1 METPSPPS
9 PPGKSTDDVSPVA
22 PQAPTDHPSLANTG
36 PSPNVTSTTAL
47 DLSMFP
53 TALQAQLAQYTVDL
67 QDYKSART
75 SLACNHCR
83 LRKIKC
89 SGDRPVCSACLKS
102 GAGRETCQ
110 YPQGHAKR
118 RKRSAIAIESV
129 RTVEEEDTS
138 STRTIKRHHGEVG
151 DGTSLIIEQT
161 SSSSS
166 STNRFQTLRSAATL
180 PPTKKARTD
189 DIQTYQTEVSGPI
202 QDVNV
207 RPHHRGA
214 SDVDRTGSQL
224 RQQTEHEQSQGGD
237 YDWSF
242 FGDMHGPTPTM
253 LSQQSHGQA
262 GPSRSPLPTAYDHNH
277 VEGGGGRRS
286 KSVQEATKGT
296 DRGPGCGRSTRLRV
310 PYFR

>member
-1 METPSPPS
+1 MESPSPPS
-9 PPGKSTDDVSPVA
+9 PLGKSTDDVSPVA
-22 PQAPTDHPSLANTG
+22 PHAPTDNPPLANTG
-36 PSPNVTSTTAL
+36 PSPNVTSTTTL

-89 SGDRPVCSACLKS
+89 SGDRPVCSACRKS

-118 RKRSAIAIESV
+118 RKRSAIAMESV
-129 RTVEEEDTS
+129 RTVEEEDTT
-138 STRTIKRHHGEVG
+138 STIGTTKRHHGEVG
-151 DGTSLIIEQT
+151 DGTSLSIQQT

-166 STNRFQTLRSAATL
+166 SSNNRFQTLRSAATL

-189 DIQTYQTEVSGPI
+189 DIQTYQTEATGPI
-202 QDVNV
+202 QDLEIVV
-207 RPHHRGA
+207 HHDGA
-214 SDVDRTGSQL
+214 SDLQMQRHQ
-224 RQQTEHEQSQGGD
+224 HEQGPRDS

-242 FGDMHGPTPTM
+242 FGDMQGPTTTI
-253 LSQQSHGQA
+253 SSNTNHQA
-262 GPSRSPLPTAYDHNH
+262 GSSRSERTDYNH
-277 VEGGGGRRS
+277 IERGRPS
-286 KSVQEATKGT
+286 QSVQEATKGT
-296 DRGPGCGRSTRLRV
+296 DRESGCGRSTRLRV

>member
-1 METPSPPS
+1 METLSPPS
-9 PPGKSTDDVSPVA
+9 PTGKSTDDVSPVV
-22 PQAPTDHPSLANTG
+22 PQATPDPPLANTG
-36 PSPNVTSTTAL
+36 PPSTTTTTAL

-67 QDYKSART
+67 QDYRSART

-102 GAGRETCQ
+102 GAGETCQ

-118 RKRSAIAIESV
+118 RKRSAIAIEST
-129 RTVEEEDTS
+129 RTEEEEDTT
-138 STRTIKRHHGEVG
+138 STIGTTKRHHSEWG
-151 DGTSLIIEQT
+151 DGTSLVIEQT

-166 STNRFQTLRSAATL
+166 SSNNRFQTLRSAATL
-180 PPTKKARTD
+180 PPTKKARIE
-189 DIQTYQTEVSGPI
+189 DIQTQQTEATGHI

-207 RPHHRGA
+207 EPHHRGA

-224 RQQTEHEQSQGGD
+224 RQQTEHEQSQGDD

-242 FGDMHGPTPTM
+242 FGDMQGPTPTM

-286 KSVQEATKGT
+286 KGVQEGTKGT
-296 DRGPGCGRSTRLRV
+296 DRESGCGRSTRLRV

>member
-1 METPSPPS
+1 MEPLSPPS
-9 PPGKSTDDVSPVA
+9 PPGKNTDDVSPVA
-22 PQAPTDHPSLANTG
+22 PHAPTDHPPLANTG
-36 PSPNVTSTTAL
+36 PSPNVTSTTTL

-110 YPQGHAKR
+110 YPHGHAKR

-138 STRTIKRHHGEVG
+138 STRTIKRHHSEVG
-151 DGTSLIIEQT
+151 DGTSLVIEQT

-166 STNRFQTLRSAATL
+166 SSSNNRFQTLRSAATL

-189 DIQTYQTEVSGPI
+189 DIQTYQTEATGPI
-202 QDVNV
+202 QDLEIVV
-207 RPHHRGA
+207 HHDGA
-214 SDVDRTGSQL
+214 SDLQMQRHQ
-224 RQQTEHEQSQGGD
+224 HEQGPRDS

-242 FGDMHGPTPTM
+242 FGDMQGPTTTIP
-253 LSQQSHGQA
+253 SKHSHAQA
-262 GPSRSPLPTAYDHNH
+262 GPSRSPLPTAYDHNQ

-286 KSVQEATKGT
+286 KGVQEGTKGT
-296 DRGPGCGRSTRLRV
+296 DRESGCGRSTRLRV

>member
-9 PPGKSTDDVSPVA
+9 PPGKSTDDVSPVV
-22 PQAPTDHPSLANTG
+22 PQAPTDPPPLANTG
-36 PSPNVTSTTAL
+36 PTSTTSATAL

-53 TALQAQLAQYTVDL
+53 TALQAQLAQFTVDL

-110 YPQGHAKR
+110 YPHGHAKR
-118 RKRSAIAIESV
+118 RKRSAIAIDSV

-138 STRTIKRHHGEVG
+138 STRTIKRHHSEVG
-151 DGTSLIIEQT
+151 DGTSLVIEQT
-161 SSSSS
+161 SSTSSS
-166 STNRFQTLRSAATL
+166 SSNRFQTLRSAATL
-180 PPTKKARTD
+180 PPTKKARIE
-189 DIQTYQTEVSGPI
+189 DIQTQQTEATGHI

-207 RPHHRGA
+207 EPHHRGA

-262 GPSRSPLPTAYDHNH
+262 EPSRTQRQTAYEHNH

-286 KSVQEATKGT
+286 KSVQGATKGT
-296 DRGPGCGRSTRLRV
+296 DREPGCGRSTRLRV